1 VSAIAGLVRG
11 TEDDAPVPYFWIII
25 GGLAAILAVITI
37 FDLVRRHLGGGT
49 TALWILLIVILPFI
63 GSVIYWATRK
73 ETPGEIEGSVD
84 ADRARREEA
93 ARRPFDS
100 TGMGPQ

>member
-1 VSAIAGLVRG
+1 
-11 TEDDAPVPYFWIII
+11 VPYFWIII
-25 GGLAAILAVITI
+25 GVLAAILAVITI
-37 FDLVRRHLGGGT
+37 VDAVRHHLGAGR

-73 ETPGEIEGSVD
+73 ETPAEVEGYAD
-84 ADRARREEA
+84 ADRERREQA

-100 TGMGPQ
+100 TGMGQ

>member
-1 VSAIAGLVRG
+1 
-11 TEDDAPVPYFWIII
+11 VPYFWIII
-25 GGLAAILAVITI
+25 GVLAAILAVITI
-37 FDLVRRHLGGGT
+37 VDVVRHHLGGGR

-73 ETPGEIEGSVD
+73 ETTEEIEGY
-84 ADRARREEA
+84 ADLDRERREEA